1 MFQNRPDIDGMMGAL
16 EAGSLEGVAKRLY
29 NVFEEVL
36 PEEMRQEV
44 QGIKT
49 VMLRCGAMGAAMSGS
64 GPAVFGIFRTGRR
77 PPRPWSRCGSGM
89 SGVSRPSR

>member
-1 MFQNRPDIDGMMGAL
+1 MMGAL

-64 GPAVFGIFRTGRR
+64 GPAVFGIFRTGEEAAPALESLRKWYVR
-77 PPRPWSRCGSGM
+77 SFAAQP
-89 SGVSRPSR
+89 VSWLDNL